1 LDRFKILV
9 ETELVGSRRAMRER
23 FNATHQMIL
32 AHACIANPLLQSDSQ
47 RIVMRISSRGIMIEL
62 AMFCR

>member
-1 LDRFKILV
+1 
-9 ETELVGSRRAMRER
+9 MRER